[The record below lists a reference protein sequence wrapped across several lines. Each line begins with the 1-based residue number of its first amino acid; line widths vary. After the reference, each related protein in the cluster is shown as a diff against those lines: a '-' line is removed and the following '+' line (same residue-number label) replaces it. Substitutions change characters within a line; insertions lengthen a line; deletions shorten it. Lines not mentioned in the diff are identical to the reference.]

1 MIKWVGQFDY
11 SADSQHHPPSW
22 RGLAMATSTRHHIK
36 GGQNL
41 IIDYSIMQSQEALGL
56 IVEHPSPQKG
66 RGGGYSGCQVT
77 GNRDDRRTF
86 LALKFSI

>member
-1 MIKWVGQFDY
+1 
-11 SADSQHHPPSW
+11 
-22 RGLAMATSTRHHIK
+22 MATSTRHHIK

-66 RGGGYSGCQVT
+66 GGGGGYSGCQVT

-86 LALKFSI
+86 LALKFSISEFFGTNFLSGMTQKWL

>member
-22 RGLAMATSTRHHIK
+22 RGLGMATSTRHHIK

-41 IIDYSIMQSQEALGL
+41 ITDYSIMQSQEALGL
-56 IVEHPSPQKG
+56 IVEHPSP
-66 RGGGYSGCQVT
+66 REELT
-77 GNRDDRRTF
+77 GTASEIIPQATPVITRP
-86 LALKFSI
+86 A

>member
-1 MIKWVGQFDY
+1 
-11 SADSQHHPPSW
+11 
-22 RGLAMATSTRHHIK
+22 MATSTRHHIK

-66 RGGGYSGCQVT
+66 GGGGVPWMSS
-77 GNRDDRRTF
+77 DREQG
-86 LALKFSI
+86 